1 MLLEI
6 LAEIL
11 LEIEADGLWE
21 AEILL
26 EMLADPDALGD
37 CEAEMLFEM
46 LADMLA
52 EMLGLSPA
60 AISNAPMS

>member
-1 MLLEI
+1 MEI

-21 AEILL
+21 ADILL
-26 EMLADPDALGD
+26 EILAEIEADGLWEADMLL
-37 CEAEMLFEM
+37 EI

-52 EMLGLSPA
+52 EILGLSPAA